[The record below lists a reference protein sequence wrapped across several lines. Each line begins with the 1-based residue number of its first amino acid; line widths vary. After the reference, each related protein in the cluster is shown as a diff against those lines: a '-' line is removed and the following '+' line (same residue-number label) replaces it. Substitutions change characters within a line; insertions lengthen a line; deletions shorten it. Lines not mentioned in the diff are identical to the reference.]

1 MLDFQE
7 RMAIGKA
14 ERMRQVNRGNG
25 GWPFPVYANERQR
38 FASMSEEDWMERERD
53 EAAWAAECSD
63 WWKAE
68 DVAGE
73 VDAPPAGELQ
83 DQTEERKVPPPAKP
97 IVHPARSGVQHMN
110 AKEYKQACRKLGIS
124 IYASA
129 KVLGISLSSAQR
141 YAGGQW
147 PVPETVAKLLR
158 ALVKLG
164 LTEI

>member
-14 ERMRQVNRGNG
+14 QHKREIERSGGNPYPCRAHQG
-25 GWPFPVYANERQR
+25 DRYRNMNHDDRADLET
-38 FASMSEEDWMERERD
+38 DWHAWHAEQD
-53 EAAWAAECSD
+53 EMNVTE
-63 WWKAE
+63 
-68 DVAGE
+68 E
-73 VDAPPAGELQ
+73 VDASQ

-97 IVHPARSGVQHMN
+97 IVHPARSGVQHMT
-110 AKEYKQACRKLGIS
+110 AAQYKAACKKLDIS